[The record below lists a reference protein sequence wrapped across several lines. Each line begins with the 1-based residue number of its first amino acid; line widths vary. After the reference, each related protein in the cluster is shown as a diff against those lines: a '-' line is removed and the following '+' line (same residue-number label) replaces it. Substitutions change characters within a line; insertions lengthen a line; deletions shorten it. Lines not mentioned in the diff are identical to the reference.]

1 MDYQVDHQ
9 KNRTQACQKQFDV
22 LYPLPFL
29 KGKAVVV
36 LGLGQSG
43 QVALKAAKA
52 ADALVTGYDDC
63 AKNRAKLQREGF
75 DVAMLAEVPL
85 TKDTLVVVSPGVAH
99 TYPKAHPLVAKAKAV
114 GARLSSDVDL
124 FFHHRPKGTIIGV
137 SGTNGKSSTV
147 GLIHFMLQHAQQ
159 EAQMGGNIGLPVL
172 GLKEAAVKVLELSSY
187 QIETAPALDCDVAV
201 LLRLAPDHLD
211 RYASY
216 QAYTQAKLRLLQPSA
231 FKTAEGFK
239 AWGKMA
245 DTQNAAAQ
253 RVRYSLYDADDPL
266 QCAFVAQQQPAENRC
281 FVPFAM
287 THVPP
292 KGFALHKGVLYDTFQ
307 TSQPFQLK
315 AAHRLLPAQ
324 ALLAAFAALRVL
336 GHKGD
341 ALLEAAAL
349 WPGLAHRLE
358 RLPCGAKH
366 RVCVVNDSK
375 ATNMASAA
383 YALSKVKEGV
393 FLPSAQ
399 SKATSQPCFWLCGG
413 ALKEGDDMALL
424 VPFLPFVTKAF
435 AFGEGAAALTAFLQK
450 HRVSVEPCST
460 LEKACS
466 QAAEQALKH
475 AQQHPKEPPALVLL
489 SPGGASFDAFTNFKQ
504 RGQAFKSQIAS
515 FCASR

>member
-1 MDYQVDHQ
+1 MTHQVDHQ
-9 KNRTQACQKQFDV
+9 ANCTQACPKQSET
-22 LYPLPFL
+22 LCPLPFL
-29 KGKAVVV
+29 KGKAGVV

-52 ADALVTGYDDC
+52 AGARVTGYDDS
-63 AKNRAKLQREGF
+63 AKVRSKLKRAGF
-75 DVAMLAEVPL
+75 DVVKLEEVPL
-85 TKDTLVVVSPGVAH
+85 TQDTLVVVSPGVAH
-99 TYPKAHPLVAKAKAV
+99 THPKAHPLIAKAKAV
-114 GARLSSDVDL
+114 GARLLSDVGL

-147 GLIHFMLQHAQQ
+147 ALMHFILQHLQQ
-159 EAQMGGNIGLPVL
+159 AAQMGGNIGLPVL
-172 GLKEAAVKVLELSSY
+172 GLKEAAVTVLELSSY
-187 QIETAPALDCDVAV
+187 QIETAPALDCDVSV

-231 FKTAEGFK
+231 FKAAEGFDV
-239 AWGKMA
+239 WGSA
-245 DTQNAAAQ
+245 QSDAAQ

-266 QCAFVAQQQPAENRC
+266 QCAFVAQQQPSENRC

-287 THVPP
+287 THVPQ
-292 KGFALHKGVLYDTFQ
+292 KGFALHKGVLYDTLQ
-307 TSQPFQLK
+307 TSQSFSLK
-315 AAHRLLPAQ
+315 AAHRLVPAQ
-324 ALLAAFAALRVL
+324 ALLAAFATLRVL
-336 GHKGD
+336 GHKGE
-341 ALLEAAAL
+341 ALLEGAAL

-358 RLPCGAKH
+358 RLSCGAKH
-366 RVCVVNDSK
+366 RLCVVNDSK

-399 SKATSQPCFWLCGG
+399 SKATPQPCFWLCGG

-435 AFGEGAAALTAFLQK
+435 VFGEGADVLTAFLHK
-450 HRVSVEPCST
+450 HHVSVEPCST

-466 QAAEQALKH
+466 QAAEKALKH
-475 AQQHPKEPPALVLL
+475 TQQNLKGPPPLVLL

-504 RGQAFKSQIAS
+504 RGEAFKSQIAS
-515 FCASR
+515 FFASR